1 MLVKHN
7 RKRSKQVGLPPGTL
21 IHVGEKKSGTVR
33 IRQII
38 YNETHFEEK
47 ELSSIDECPS
57 SIGEQAVTWI
67 SIEGLHQVDIIEKI
81 GQRLDLHP
89 LVLEDILDTRQR
101 PKMSDFEDYLLVFAK
116 MLSYQEG
123 DEYLESEQ
131 LSLILGHG
139 YVISFQET
147 AGDFF
152 DVIVARLETGKDPI
166 RRKGADYLAYALL
179 DAVVDNYFH
188 VLEKIGEDGLA
199 MEEQLIAE
207 PGPETL
213 QQIQSFKR
221 QLISI
226 RKCVWPLREV
236 IGALERG
243 EPELIQD
250 KTKIFLRD
258 VYEHTIQ
265 VMDTV
270 ETYRDMASGMFDVY
284 LSSMS
289 HRMNEIMK
297 VLTIFASI
305 FIPLTLITG
314 IYGMNFNSQKSP
326 FNMPELSWYYGYP
339 FALGLMVVVAVALFF
354 FCKKKK
360 WL

>member
-1 MLVKHN
+1 MTGKTI
-7 RKRSKQVGLPPGTL
+7 KKKSKEVGLPPGTL
-21 IHVGEKKSGTVR
+21 IHVGEKKSETVR

-38 YNETHFEEK
+38 YNDTYFEEK

-57 SIGEQAVTWI
+57 SIGKQAVTWI
-67 SIEGLHQVDIIEKI
+67 SIAGLHQVDIIKKI

-101 PKMSDFEDYLLVFAK
+101 PKMSDFEDYLLVFAR

-123 DEYLESEQ
+123 DEHLESEQ
-131 LSLILGHG
+131 FSLILGPG

-147 AGDFF
+147 PGDFF
-152 DVIVARLETGKDPI
+152 DVIISRLKIGKDPI
-166 RRKGADYLAYALL
+166 RKKRADYLAYALL

-188 VLEKIGEDGLA
+188 VLEEIGEAGADV
-199 MEEQLIAE
+199 EEQLISDA
-207 PGPETL
+207 GPEIL
-213 QQIQSFKR
+213 QHIQGLKR
-221 QLISI
+221 KLITM
-226 RKCVWPLREV
+226 RKAVWPLREV

-250 KTKIFLRD
+250 KTKIYLRD
-258 VYEHTIQ
+258 VYEHTILI
-265 VMDTV
+265 MDTV

-289 HRMNEIMK
+289 NRMNEIMK
-297 VLTIFASI
+297 FLTIFASI

-314 IYGMNFNSQKSP
+314 IYGMNFNPSKSP
-326 FNMPELSWYYGYP
+326 LNMPELSWYYGYP
-339 FALGLMVVVAVALFF
+339 FALGLMAVVAVALFF

>member
-1 MLVKHN
+1 MTAKDN
-7 RKRSKQVGLPPGTL
+7 KQRLKEVGLPPGTL
-21 IHVGEKKSGTVR
+21 IHVGAKKSDVVR
-33 IRQII
+33 IRQFD

-47 ELSSIDECPS
+47 ELISIDECPS
-57 SIGEQAVTWI
+57 FIGKEAVTWI
-67 SIEGLHQVDIIEKI
+67 NIEGLHQVDIIEKI
-81 GQRLDLHP
+81 GRRLNLHP
-89 LVLEDILDTRQR
+89 LILEDILDTRQR
-101 PKMSDFEDYLLVFAK
+101 PKMSDFEDYLLVFAR

-123 DEYLESEQ
+123 DEHLESEQ
-131 LSLILGHG
+131 FSLILGPG

-147 AGDFF
+147 PGDFF
-152 DVIVARLETGKDPI
+152 DVIISRLKLSKDPI
-166 RRKGADYLAYALL
+166 RKKRADYLAYALL

-188 VLEKIGEDGLA
+188 VLEKIGEASADV
-199 MEEQLIAE
+199 EEQLISDA
-207 PGPETL
+207 GPEIL
-213 QQIQSFKR
+213 QYIQGLKR
-221 QLISI
+221 KLITM
-226 RKCVWPLREV
+226 RKAIWPLREV

-258 VYEHTIQ
+258 VYEHIIQ

-289 HRMNEIMK
+289 NRMNEIMK
-297 VLTIFASI
+297 ILTIFASI

-314 IYGMNFNSQKSP
+314 IYGMNFNPSKSP

-339 FALGLMVVVAVALFF
+339 FALGLMIVVAAALFL

>member
-1 MLVKHN
+1 
-7 RKRSKQVGLPPGTL
+7 
-21 IHVGEKKSGTVR
+21 
-33 IRQII
+33 
-38 YNETHFEEK
+38 
-47 ELSSIDECPS
+47 
-57 SIGEQAVTWI
+57 
-67 SIEGLHQVDIIEKI
+67 
-81 GQRLDLHP
+81 
-89 LVLEDILDTRQR
+89 
-101 PKMSDFEDYLLVFAK
+101 
-116 MLSYQEG
+116 
-123 DEYLESEQ
+123 
-131 LSLILGHG
+131 
-139 YVISFQET
+139 
-147 AGDFF
+147 
-152 DVIVARLETGKDPI
+152 
-166 RRKGADYLAYALL
+166 
-179 DAVVDNYFH
+179 
-188 VLEKIGEDGLA
+188 
-199 MEEQLIAE
+199 
-207 PGPETL
+207 
-213 QQIQSFKR
+213 
-221 QLISI
+221 
-226 RKCVWPLREV
+226 VWPLREV

>member
-1 MLVKHN
+1 MTGKTI
-7 RKRSKQVGLPPGTL
+7 KKKSKEVGLPPGTL
-21 IHVGEKKSGTVR
+21 IHVGEKKSDTVR

-47 ELSSIDECPS
+47 ELISIDECS
-57 SIGEQAVTWI
+57 SFVGKQTVTWI
-67 SIEGLHQVDIIEKI
+67 SIEGLHQVDIIKKI
-81 GQRLDLHP
+81 GQRLNLHP
-89 LVLEDILDTRQR
+89 LVLEDILDTHQR

-116 MLSYQEG
+116 MLSHQEG
-123 DEYLESEQ
+123 DQHLESEQ
-131 LSLILGHG
+131 FSLILGPG

-147 AGDFF
+147 PGDFF
-152 DVIVARLETGKDPI
+152 DVIVARLKTGKDPI
-166 RRKGADYLAYALL
+166 RRKEADYLFYALL

-188 VLEKIGEDGLA
+188 VLEKIGEDSVA
-199 MEEQLIAE
+199 MEEQLIAG
-207 PGPETL
+207 PSPETL
-213 QQIQSFKR
+213 QQIQSLKR
-221 QLISI
+221 QLISM

-250 KTKIFLRD
+250 KTQIFLRD

-305 FIPLTLITG
+305 FIPLTFITG
-314 IYGMNFNSQKSP
+314 IYGMNFNPSKSP
-326 FNMPELSWYYGYP
+326 LNMPELSWYYGYP
-339 FALGLMVVVAVALFF
+339 FVMGLMAVVAVALFF